1 MRCKSCLALRLA
13 ALLSVL
19 LSLPLAFSCGGKD
32 GSDERGDEAKDD
44 QEPAAAA
51 EARGAEP
58 EPAEPQPVE
67 PEPVEPG
74 PADEAP
80 DEPAADAGADAAAP
94 RLSPEEIQGSF
105 EWTKA
110 PRLEDI
116 PEGRIRG
123 VIDGRPFT
131 ADWVCVQ
138 PGLYRSWRINI
149 SREKPVGGPLG
160 LTYGVEFATIYL
172 SEPPE
177 AGGEQL
183 RAMAPDEKGFVFL
196 VDGEPGEKGKKAA
209 GEKWHSSCA
218 WAVEITSF
226 EVKDWDP
233 EGQMGQLAGEASGRL
248 ALCCE
253 AEGGVE
259 RSWLAGEFEHAPV
272 RYMGVPW
279 WAPEDQQK
287 KFLGKGRVR

>member
-1 MRCKSCLALRLA
+1 MRCKSDSTSRLA
-13 ALLSVL
+13 ALLPVL
-19 LSLPLAFSCGGKD
+19 LTLPLAASCGGED
-32 GSDERGDEAKDD
+32 GSAERGAAVEADE
-44 QEPAAAA
+44 EPAAAA
-51 EARGAEP
+51 EPEKAEP
-58 EPAEPQPVE
+58 APAEPASDSGVDSGVSQ
-67 PEPVEPG
+67 
-74 PADEAP
+74 
-80 DEPAADAGADAAAP
+80 
-94 RLSPEEIQGSF
+94 LSLEEIESSF
-105 EWTKA
+105 EWTKT

-123 VIDGRPFT
+123 VIDGKPFT
-131 ADWVCVQ
+131 AGWVCVQ

-149 SREKPVGGPLG
+149 SRKKPVGGPLG

-172 SEPPE
+172 SDPPE
-177 AGGEQL
+177 EGGEQQ

-196 VDGEPGEKGKKAA
+196 VDDSSGGEKKKAE

-218 WAVEITSF
+218 WAVEITSW

-233 EGQMGQLAGEASGRL
+233 EGEMGQLAGEASGRL
-248 ALCCE
+248 ALTCE
-253 AEGGVE
+253 AEDGVE

-279 WAPEDQQK
+279 WAPEDQQR